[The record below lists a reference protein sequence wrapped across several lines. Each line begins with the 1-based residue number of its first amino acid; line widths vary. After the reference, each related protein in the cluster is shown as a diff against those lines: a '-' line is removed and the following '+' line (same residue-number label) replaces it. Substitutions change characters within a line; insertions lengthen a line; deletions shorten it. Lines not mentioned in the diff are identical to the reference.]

1 MRNIKAQLRT
11 QYFGIPIEGVE
22 QELISRTELDQIDK
36 KQGHISEKSYYTDE
50 YLELIKMH
58 LPMFKDFG
66 QNVQFVLE
74 NSEAYTSPEMGYADR
89 KWRMEDLI
97 GNENKEKKISHIVI
111 SHCGQEAGAYEVK
124 KKLNKILPDCQIHI
138 VETGGIASVY
148 AGIGGIILAYA

>member
-1 MRNIKAQLRT
+1 M
-11 QYFGIPIEGVE
+11 E

-36 KQGHISEKSYYTDE
+36 KQGHISKKSYYTDE

-66 QNVQFVLE
+66 QKVQFVLE

-97 GNENKEKKISHIVI
+97 GNEIKMD
-111 SHCGQEAGAYEVK
+111 YYFPK
-124 KKLNKILPDCQIHI
+124 KKSIKLI
-138 VETGGIASVY
+138 
-148 AGIGGIILAYA
+148 

>member
-1 MRNIKAQLRT
+1 MRWENKGYSEDEIRKQIKKLRRDMMT
-11 QYFGIPIEGVE
+11 KFVLNDLTMLERSGRLNGLQAKLADAFHICPI
-22 QELISRTELDQIDK
+22 LAS
-36 KQGHISEKSYYTDE
+36 TDE
-50 YLELIKMH
+50 GTICQT
-58 LPMFKDFG
+58 G
-66 QNVQFVLE
+66 QARGMKRALSAMVR
-74 NSEAYTSPEMGYADR
+74 A
-89 KWRMEDLI
+89 I

>member
-1 MRNIKAQLRT
+1 
-11 QYFGIPIEGVE
+11 
-22 QELISRTELDQIDK
+22 
-36 KQGHISEKSYYTDE
+36 
-50 YLELIKMH
+50 
-58 LPMFKDFG
+58 MFKDFG
-66 QNVQFVLE
+66 QKVQFVLE